1 MTVTEAPL
9 VFAAFIAVVGGLLSF
24 LSPCVMPLVPGYLG
38 YLTGTVVS
46 GTNNPPRRQ
55 LLMHSVAFVLGFA
68 VLFTVFGIAVG
79 QFLERWQQ
87 GLDYIRWFGGI
98 AVIVLGIHTIGIIKI
113 PFLERQAKVS
123 AEDRL
128 PRGRLGSSFLLGVFF
143 AAGWSPCIGAILSG
157 IFAVA
162 ATEGVRA
169 GVLFFFYALGLGI
182 PFIVTA
188 LAFGWITPLLRRM
201 NQHLGLVSAVSGIFL
216 IVVGTLLL
224 TNQFERLARYAP
236 VFGEPEL
243 FTRSVE
249 LVVAML

>member
-143 AAGWSPCIGAILSG
+143 AAGWSPCVGAILSG
-157 IFAVA
+157 IFAIA
-162 ATEGVRA
+162 ATQGARA
-169 GVLFFFYALGLGI
+169 GVLFFFFALGLGI
-182 PFIVTA
+182 PFILTA
-188 LAFGWITPLLRRM
+188 LAFGWITPLLRKM
-201 NQHLGLVSAVSGIFL
+201 NQHLGAVSAVSGIFL
-216 IVVGTLLL
+216 IVVGVLLL
-224 TNQFERLARYAP
+224 TNQFERLAAYAP
-236 VFGEPEL
+236 IFDEPEL
-243 FTRSVE
+243 FTSSLQLTSLMR
-249 LVVAML
+249 